1 MSEKEKGMEIVH
13 AVFNNEK
20 IINEV
25 LESLKKELLEV
36 IFMENLSTFK
46 KALFIQGAFAY
57 ANLILNANQTL
68 ADEEKEKRMI
78 ELINI
83 SRMLGEE
90 ALGDISKYIN

>member
-1 MSEKEKGMEIVH
+1 MSEKVLEIVH
-13 AVFNNEK
+13 VVFNNEK

-25 LESLKKELLEV
+25 LENLKKELLEI

-57 ANLILNANQTL
+57 ANLILNTNQTL
-68 ADEEKEKRMI
+68 SDEEKEKKMI

-83 SRMLGEE
+83 SKMLGEE
-90 ALGDISKYIN
+90 ALEDISKYAN